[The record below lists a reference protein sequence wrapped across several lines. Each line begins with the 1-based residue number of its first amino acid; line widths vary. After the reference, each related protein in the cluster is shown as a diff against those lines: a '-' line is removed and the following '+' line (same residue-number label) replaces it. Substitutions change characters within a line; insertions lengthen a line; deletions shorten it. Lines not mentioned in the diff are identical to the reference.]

1 MTPTS
6 PEHDPGNLLLA
17 GFEGTEPSAEIR
29 ELIRGHHLGGVIL
42 YAKNCRDAGQVLE
55 LTNSLQDE
63 AKTAGADQ
71 PLLIA
76 IDQEQGRVVRIT
88 EGVTL
93 FPPMGEIARIGSP
106 SLIEG
111 VARAVSRELLAVG
124 VNWNLAPVADVLSAP
139 SCPVGTRSFGTDPAA
154 VSGFV
159 RAWVEGARSAGMIS
173 CAKHF
178 PGHGGTDADSHF
190 TSPRIGRS
198 RKELEAVDLPP
209 FRAAVDSGVPAV
221 MTTHITFPAID
232 AELPAT
238 FSPKIIDGLL
248 RRELGFDGV
257 VVSDDLEMAGS
268 AESFSLFEGA
278 LQALEAGADIFIVSG
293 MLLPERD
300 LEALLQDL
308 GRILAEGVLEE
319 GRFREASRR
328 MRSMK
333 ARYLDGAWRK
343 EQEEA
348 QGIIRCREHLDLL
361 EHIET
366 RLSEE
371 RNDA

>member
-6 PEHDPGNLLLA
+6 PEYHPGNLLLA

-29 ELIRGHHLGGVIL
+29 ELIRGHRLGGVIL
-42 YAKNCRDAGQVLE
+42 YAKNCLDAGQVLE
-55 LTNSLQDE
+55 LTNSLQDK
-63 AKTAGADQ
+63 ARAAGADQ

-124 VNWNLAPVADVLSAP
+124 INWNLAPVADVLSAP
-139 SCPVGTRSFGTDPAA
+139 SCPVGARSFGTDPAL
-154 VSGFV
+154 VSSFA
-159 RAWVEGARSAGMIS
+159 RAWVKGAHSAGMIS

-190 TSPRIGRS
+190 TSPLIGRS
-198 RKELEAVDLPP
+198 RKELEAVDLLP
-209 FRAAVDSGVPAV
+209 FRAAIASGVPAV

-232 AELPAT
+232 ADLPAT
-238 FSPKIIDGLL
+238 FSPKMIDGLL

-278 LQALEAGADIFIVSG
+278 LHALRAGADIFIVSG

-300 LEALLQDL
+300 LEALLKDL
-308 GRILAEGVLEE
+308 GRALTEGVLEE
-319 GRFREASRR
+319 AKVREASRR
-328 MRSMK
+328 VRSMK

-343 EQEEA
+343 EREA
-348 QGIIRCREHLDLL
+348 ARGILRCREHLDLL
-361 EHIET
+361 ERIET

>member
-1 MTPTS
+1 
-6 PEHDPGNLLLA
+6 
-17 GFEGTEPSAEIR
+17 
-29 ELIRGHHLGGVIL
+29 
-42 YAKNCRDAGQVLE
+42 
-55 LTNSLQDE
+55 
-63 AKTAGADQ
+63 
-71 PLLIA
+71 
-76 IDQEQGRVVRIT
+76 
-88 EGVTL
+88 
-93 FPPMGEIARIGSP
+93 
-106 SLIEG
+106 
-111 VARAVSRELLAVG
+111 
-124 VNWNLAPVADVLSAP
+124 
-139 SCPVGTRSFGTDPAA
+139 
-154 VSGFV
+154 
-159 RAWVEGARSAGMIS
+159 MIS

-308 GRILAEGVLEE
+308 GRILTEGVLEE